1 MSIGLWNARKDVES
15 HLSAQIEALQG
26 ELRSLRRMASKRGAE
41 SYADARDSAA
51 DLADE
56 VRDALASTGAELS
69 RHARHAGQTVKSNPA
84 AAAAVGLVVLGL
96 VASLF
101 ASRSSRN

>member
-1 MSIGLWNARKDVES
+1 MGIWNARKDAES
-15 HLSAQIEALQG
+15 HLSAQIESLQD
-26 ELRSLRRMASKRGAE
+26 ELRSLRRMASKRGAQ
-41 SYADARDSAA
+41 SYAEARESAA

-56 VRDALASTGAELS
+56 IRDALASTGAQLG
-69 RHARHAGQTVKSNPA
+69 RQARHAGETVKSNPA

>member
-15 HLSAQIEALQG
+15 TLSAQIEALQG

-41 SYADARDSAA
+41 SYSDARESAA
-51 DLADE
+51 DLVDE
-56 VRDALASTGAELS
+56 IRDSLASTGAQLG
-69 RHARHAGQTVKSNPA
+69 RQARHAGQTVKSNPA
-84 AAAAVGLVVLGL
+84 AAAAVGLIVLGL

-101 ASRSSRN
+101 ASRSSRS

>member
-1 MSIGLWNARKDVES
+1 MSIGLWNARKDVEG
-15 HLSAQIEALQG
+15 HLSAQIEALQD
-26 ELRSLRRMASKRGAE
+26 ELRSLRRQASKRGAQ

-69 RHARHAGQTVKSNPA
+69 RQARHAGQTVKRNPA
-84 AAAAVGLVVLGL
+84 AAAAIGLVVLGL